1 MSCGSTTC
9 TSTSYDIPAS
19 KPFAGFEW
27 LWQRPS
33 VWFAKVSRG
42 CERSHQRRQ
51 LLELNDRLLADIGL
65 TREQA
70 VEEACKSFW
79 IGVTMWRL

>member
-9 TSTSYDIPAS
+9 TTRYDIPAS
-19 KPFAGFEW
+19 KPFAGFGR

-33 VWFAKVSRG
+33 AWLAKISDG

-51 LLELNDRLLADIGL
+51 LLGLDNHLLADIGL
-65 TREQA
+65 SREQA
-70 VEEACKSFW
+70 VEEACKPFW
-79 IGVTMWRL
+79 FGITMWRL